1 MKLTKVKPDYSER
14 DLKGLVS
21 FYVLLFKRQ
30 DVSPET
36 FSDYWRNVHGPV
48 CARLPSQYQYWQFHL
63 GHNPG
68 TLWSQIEGID
78 YNTMAEDQFE
88 GIAELTFTSE
98 QERQTWFDAASIL
111 MDDEHNLFRKAIGY
125 NTSANNSQT
134 YIDSISECEPNGTL
148 RLLKFHVMVK
158 KAPSVSVEEFRSY
171 LKNRFAPA
179 VIKSDAV
186 LKFRLHLFEE
196 IDNSRADATGVVHT
210 EPIEKQYQAAFEIA
224 FVDSLGKEQFFA
236 SEEYQRTM
244 AEQVEYISQ
253 IGVFPEQAVH
263 TFVYDGQMTL
273 AGQRSSTVAQLISEV
288 GAINQLQ
295 NDVVS
300 LMNGNTS
307 FSNEMPNL
315 EFTPGCYLQG
325 IHHLGVTVK
334 DMEKSLEFYTEIL
347 GGKLVVAENNLIG
360 DVIQNTLFQQEELD
374 AISQK
379 TKLKALGVPNLR
391 DGSEAL
397 DLKFISF
404 GNACIEL
411 IHFRDADSKQKTFNS
426 AEDSPSH
433 VGRIN
438 TIHLSFL
445 VEDDVDLNLFAQ
457 NLEQECQKRGF
468 TNIVFNRIVRVK
480 SEAER
485 KAVAFKYNSNKY
497 WNEPDSEEES
507 LNDYGEFE
515 GWALFYC
522 KGPNGEQLEFNQA
535 IGKIKT
541 NFAEAQQKY
550 QEERKMP
557 VANSNTKNSHSTKK
571 EKMTAEGGQRQAHG
585 MRDGSR
591 VPSASLTGEPLTLE
605 RLPGTSSSL
614 VKQLF
619 SRGEA
624 FDSEGFITFF
634 TDDPVYQFGN
644 FEPCLD
650 KAAIKKSAD
659 NFFGNIS
666 GVYHDIKMMWEVGD
680 VVFVEMDVTY
690 WRKDGSIITLPCFDI
705 FRLEG
710 NKFAEL
716 RIFMDVNPVFDST
729 IAVPN
734 SASVMTLNQGEKLAP
749 PELMKKFYS
758 EDINGQKRVAVG
770 FAPKWLMVEPEMAKS
785 NSKKS

>member
-1 MKLTKVKPDYSER
+1 MTYKNA
-14 DLKGLVS
+14 
-21 FYVLLFKRQ
+21 VL
-30 DVSPET
+30 
-36 FSDYWRNVHGPV
+36 
-48 CARLPSQYQYWQFHL
+48 
-63 GHNPG
+63 
-68 TLWSQIEGID
+68 
-78 YNTMAEDQFE
+78 
-88 GIAELTFTSE
+88 
-98 QERQTWFDAASIL
+98 
-111 MDDEHNLFRKAIGY
+111 DDEELQAGLKKINQKFG
-125 NTSANNSQT
+125 
-134 YIDSISECEPNGTL
+134 DFVTL
-148 RLLKFHVMVK
+148 
-158 KAPSVSVEEFRSY
+158 S
-171 LKNRFAPA
+171 
-179 VIKSDAV
+179 
-186 LKFRLHLFEE
+186 
-196 IDNSRADATGVVHT
+196 
-210 EPIEKQYQAAFEIA
+210 
-224 FVDSLGKEQFFA
+224 
-236 SEEYQRTM
+236 
-244 AEQVEYISQ
+244 
-253 IGVFPEQAVH
+253 
-263 TFVYDGQMTL
+263 
-273 AGQRSSTVAQLISEV
+273 GQRSSTVAQLISKV
-288 GAINQLQ
+288 GAINQLK

-379 TKLKALGVPNLR
+379 TKLEALGVPNLR

-411 IHFRDADSKQKTFNS
+411 IHFRDANSKQKTFNS
-426 AEDSPSH
+426 TEDSPSH
-433 VGRIN
+433 VGRID

-445 VEDDVDLNLFAQ
+445 VEEDVDLNLFAQ

-468 TNIVFNRIVRVK
+468 TNIVFNRVVRVK

-485 KAVAFKYNSNKY
+485 KAVALKYNSNKY
-497 WNEPDSEEES
+497 WNDPDSEEES
-507 LNDYGEFE
+507 LTDYGEFE

-522 KGPNGEQLEFNQA
+522 KEPNGEQLEFNQA
-535 IGKIKT
+535 TRKIKT

-557 VANSNTKNSHSTKK
+557 VADSNIKNSHSTKK
-571 EKMTAEGGQRQAHG
+571 EKT
-585 MRDGSR
+585 S
-591 VPSASLTGEPLTLE
+591 LE

-624 FDSEGFITFF
+624 FVSEGFIAFF

-659 NFFGNIS
+659 NFFSNIS
-666 GVYHDIKMMWEVGD
+666 GVYHDIKIMWEVGD

>member
-1 MKLTKVKPDYSER
+1 MKLTKLKPDYSER
-14 DLKGLVS
+14 DLQGKVA
-21 FYVLLFKRQ
+21 FYVLLWKRK
-30 DVSPET
+30 DVDRKT
-36 FSDYWRNVHGPV
+36 FFDYWRNVHGPV
-48 CARLPSQYQYWQFHL
+48 CARLPGQHQYWQFHL
-63 GHNPG
+63 DHNPS
-68 TLWSQIEGID
+68 TLWSKIEGIN
-78 YNTMAEDQFE
+78 YETVPEDQFD
-88 GIAELTFTSE
+88 GIAELTFASE
-98 QERQTWFDAASIL
+98 QQRQRWFEAASIL

-134 YIDSISECEPNGTL
+134 YVDRISDSEPNGTL
-148 RLLKFHVMVK
+148 ELLKFHVMIR
-158 KAPSVSVEEFRSY
+158 KAPSVRLEEFRSY
-171 LKNRFAPA
+171 MRESFAPVA
-179 VIKSDAV
+179 TASDAV

-196 IDNSRADATGVVHT
+196 VDNSRADATGTIHT
-210 EPIEKQYQAAFEIA
+210 EPLEKQYQAAFEIA
-224 FVDSLGKEQFFA
+224 FANSLEKKRFFA
-236 SEEYQRTM
+236 SEQYQQTVSD
-244 AEQVEYISQ
+244 QPWYISQ
-253 IGVFPEQAVH
+253 MSVFPERAVH

-273 AGQRSSTVAQLISEV
+273 SGQRSSTVARLISQV

-307 FSNEMPNL
+307 FSNGMQNL
-315 EFTPGCYLQG
+315 ESTPGCYLRG

-334 DMEKSLEFYTEIL
+334 DMKKSLEFYTEVL

-360 DVIQNTLFQQEELD
+360 DRIQNTLFQQEELD
-374 AISQK
+374 AILRK
-379 TKLKALGVPNLR
+379 IKLKALGVPNLR

-397 DLKFISF
+397 DIKFISF
-404 GNACIEL
+404 GNACVEL
-411 IHFRDADSKQKTFNS
+411 IHLKDAQSNQTFNS

-438 TIHLSFL
+438 TMHLSFL

-457 NLEQECQKRGF
+457 NLERECRKRGF
-468 TNIVFNRIVRVK
+468 TNVVFNRIVRVK

-485 KAVAFKYNSNKY
+485 KAVALKYNSNKY
-497 WNEPDSEEES
+497 WNDPETSDEES
-507 LNDYGEFE
+507 SDDYGEFE

-535 IGKIKT
+535 TRKIKT
-541 NFAEAQQKY
+541 NFAEARQKY
-550 QEERKMP
+550 QEERKMTSDP
-557 VANSNTKNSHSTKK
+557 ACGQRARERASLTVANSNSKKSYSTKK
-571 EKMTAEGGQRQAHG
+571 EKMT
-585 MRDGSR
+585 S
-591 VPSASLTGEPLTLE
+591 E
-605 RLPGTSSSL
+605 RLPGTSSAL

-650 KAAIKKSAD
+650 KAAIRKSAD
-659 NFFGNIS
+659 NFFSNIS

-734 SASVMTLNQGEKLAP
+734 SASVMTLDRDTKLAP
-749 PELMKKFYS
+749 PEIMKKFYS
-758 EDINGQKRVAVG
+758 EEPEGQERIGLG
-770 FAPKWLMVEPEMAKS
+770 FAPKWLMVEPARAR
-785 NSKKS
+785 NNGKKSS